1 MLVRLFFTIILLFTP
16 VLIYSQTICRDTNCV
31 EFKSAIEEG
40 SIPEKYTGYVIFR
53 FKLISGKKT
62 HYSDSTISPSRLKYP
77 IDLINLEDPVLEKE
91 AFKIGQIKSIVSF
104 MNGKQS
110 MKYGFHD
117 NGNTRYIHYLYEIS
131 DSKND
136 IDLPF
141 NFFPPLVYYYKN
153 GGLEQLNY
161 LQNGYNDVIKIS
173 YYPNQTIK
181 YKAPFISGNLHG
193 MVYTYFDNGKIEK
206 VCSAKN
212 GLLNGFCLTY
222 DKKGSLIQTQFFN
235 NNKVVENVDM
245 NQYKSQYFIIKLL
258 AEEENKNVERKG
270 ELLQNIENLRKIE
283 AEKKLKEEE
292 LKHQEEEIKRK
303 QLELELLVKDK
314 AVSTLTI
321 KAKETELIKN
331 RLLANEKKKEIENLN
346 QQKIIHELTIKNN
359 EVELVQKNIE
369 TKNHQK
375 LITGLEK
382 EKELSQQNLKQQKF
396 IQKLILT
403 GSGLLMVFL
412 IFVFFSLYNSRKTNK
427 LIEKQKEL
435 SESQKHVI
443 EEKQHE
449 IIESIT
455 YAKRIQEA
463 ILPPGQFINKFIP
476 NNFIFYKPKDIVAG
490 DFYWAEKVG
499 DLFFIAAADSTG
511 HGVPG
516 AMVSVVC
523 SNALNRA
530 VKEFNLKETGKILD
544 KTRELVL
551 ETFEKSSNEVKDG
564 MDISLLCIEEKNNNI
579 FWSGANNPLW
589 FIQDNELKEIKAD
602 KQSIGKTDNPKA
614 FTTHQINYKENTTF
628 YLFTDGFA
636 DQFGGERGKKFK
648 YKQFAELLV
657 TNNHFPLKH
666 QLESINKTFEDWK
679 GDLEQVDD
687 VCVIGI
693 KL

>member
-1 MLVRLFFTIILLFTP
+1 MLDRLFFTI
-16 VLIYSQTICRDTNCV
+16 VLIFTSLLINSQTICRDTNCI
-31 EFKSAIEEG
+31 EFKNAIEEG
-40 SIPEKYTGYVIFR
+40 NIPEKYTGYVIFR
-53 FKLISGKKT
+53 YKLISGKKT
-62 HYSDSTISPSRLKYP
+62 HYLDSTISPSRLKYP
-77 IDLINLEDPVLEKE
+77 ENLINLKDPILELE
-91 AFKIGQIKSIVSF
+91 TFKAGQIKSIVSCI
-104 MNGKQS
+104 NGKQS
-110 MKYGFHD
+110 LKYSFHD
-117 NGNTRYIHYLYEIS
+117 NGNTRYIHYLYEILDTKS
-131 DSKND
+131 DV
-136 IDLPF
+136 DLPF
-141 NFFPPLVYYYKN
+141 NSFPPLVYYYKN

-161 LQNGYNDVIKIS
+161 LQNGYSDVIKIS

-181 YKAPFISGNLHG
+181 YKAPFISGKLHG

-212 GLLNGFCLTY
+212 GLLSGFCLTY

-235 NNKVVENVDM
+235 DNKMVENVDM
-245 NQYKSQYFIIKLL
+245 NQYKSQFFIIKLL
-258 AEEENKNVERKG
+258 AEEENKNVDRKG
-270 ELLQNIENLRKIE
+270 ELLQNIENLRKTE

-314 AVSTLTI
+314 AVSNLTI
-321 KAKETELIKN
+321 KAKEAELLKN
-331 RLLANEKKKEIENLN
+331 RLLANEKRKEIENLN
-346 QQKIIHELTIKNN
+346 QQKTIHELTIKNN
-359 EVELVQKNIE
+359 EVEIVQKNIE
-369 TKNHQK
+369 TKNNQK
-375 LITGLEK
+375 LITRLEK
-382 EKELSQQNLKQQKF
+382 EKELSQQNLKQQKI

-403 GSGLLMVFL
+403 GSGLLLIFL

-443 EEKQHE
+443 EEKQNE

-463 ILPPGQFINKFIP
+463 ILPPEQFINKFIP
-476 NNFIFYKPKDIVAG
+476 SNFIFYKPKDIVAG

-564 MDISLLCIEEKNNNI
+564 MDISLLCIEEKKGNV

-589 FIQDNELKEIKAD
+589 YIQENELKEIKAD

-614 FTTHQINYKENTTF
+614 FTTHQINHKQSATF

-636 DQFGGERGKKFK
+636 DQFGGEKGKKFK
-648 YKQFAELLV
+648 YKQFAELLF
-657 TNNHFPLKH
+657 TNSYFPLK
-666 QLESINKTFEDWK
+666 QQSENITKAFEDWK